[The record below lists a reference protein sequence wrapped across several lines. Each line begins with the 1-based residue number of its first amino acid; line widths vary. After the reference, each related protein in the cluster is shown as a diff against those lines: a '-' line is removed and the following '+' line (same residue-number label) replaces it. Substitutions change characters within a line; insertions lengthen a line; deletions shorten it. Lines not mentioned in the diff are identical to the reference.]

1 MPAFSTG
8 WRIGPQA
15 RQTIDRYN
23 RAAAQAGSRS
33 LWLRRRGNGYG
44 TGKDK
49 AGADRRC
56 HPEHRYRHRGR
67 PANPGIFSLP
77 AGKEIFCT
85 KIGSLW
91 RKWCFWT
98 LTERFDLLYNIMN
111 RFIYLLKMDRGYPA
125 LTAAPRWASKRNP
138 AEKRL
143 LSENSLPAFS
153 EKTCGGLP
161 RCADSGHRERC
172 GLCGGRK
179 PGMNPRGAAKPIA
192 FVTARSLLQ
201 PDEKRQ

>member
-23 RAAAQAGSRS
+23 RAVAQAGSRS

-67 PANPGIFSLP
+67 PASPGIFSLP
-77 AGKEIFCT
+77 AGKEFFCT

-161 RCADSGHRERC
+161 CCAVFPQALPLRR
-172 GLCGGRK
+172 LWP
-179 PGMNPRGAAKPIA
+179 PGTLWIVRWPETWHEPPRG
-192 FVTARSLLQ
+192 
-201 PDEKRQ
+201 